1 MLKNNSERPTASP
14 QEAAPSSTPEGT
26 SLAPAPTTTK
36 DNITIQQQAP
46 GVVAPAQ
53 VKSRLRDIGAFPV
66 IVILHRRLSLADD
79 TGIKG
84 LDPGATVRIVARN
97 NDTYDIV
104 YEDRNYSVP
113 KKDVDDAT
121 EK

>member
-1 MLKNNSERPTASP
+1 M
-14 QEAAPSSTPEGT
+14 
-26 SLAPAPTTTK
+26 
-36 DNITIQQQAP
+36 
-46 GVVAPAQ
+46 APAQ